1 MPPVAPSA
9 KRGITR
15 AVRRL
20 TTCLLIAGFGIAFG
34 VAGCGGDDSDAGG
47 FSEDYNA
54 AIERLGR
61 VNEDLADLRNSRSTR
76 AIAHEFEEFAA
87 ALQSTRADLSR
98 LEPPADAAD
107 EFDAVLAALEDG
119 VRTSRRAAH
128 AARAIRPAGQRRAV
142 RDLQRAAEELAAAED
157 ALRQAVAG
165 GEG

>member
-1 MPPVAPSA
+1 MPSA
-9 KRGITR
+9 PRGIRGT
-15 AVRRL
+15 VRGV
-20 TTCLLIAGFGIAFG
+20 TTCLLIAGFGLAFAA
-34 VAGCGGDDSDAGG
+34 AGCGDDDSDTNG
-47 FSEDYNA
+47 FSQGYNA

-76 AIAHEFEEFAA
+76 AIAHEFEDFAG

-119 VRTSRRAAH
+119 VRASRRAAH

-142 RDLQRAAEELAAAED
+142 RNLQRAAEELAAAED
-157 ALRQAVAG
+157 ALRRAVAT